1 MHDFYTPAQLSVMRG
16 GGESTWRLRA
26 ARGDFKHA
34 VKQGNTW
41 FIPMYDV
48 LPPDEE
54 ECAESRKLSPE
65 YPNDPS
71 SIVLARNS
79 DGRYGIA
86 VSGHWFG
93 VKQALVILRYLEEH
107 EPWLVE
113 KIAEQGE

>member
-1 MHDFYTPAQLSVMRG
+1 MHGFYTCTQLAEQLGNS
-16 GGESTWRLRA
+16 ESTWRLRA

-48 LPPDEE
+48 EPLDEE
-54 ECAESRKLSPE
+54 ECADSRKLSPD

-71 SIVLARNS
+71 SIVLACNA
-79 DGRYGIA
+79 DGRYGIS

-107 EPWLVE
+107 EPWLIE
-113 KIAEQGE
+113 KITEQGE